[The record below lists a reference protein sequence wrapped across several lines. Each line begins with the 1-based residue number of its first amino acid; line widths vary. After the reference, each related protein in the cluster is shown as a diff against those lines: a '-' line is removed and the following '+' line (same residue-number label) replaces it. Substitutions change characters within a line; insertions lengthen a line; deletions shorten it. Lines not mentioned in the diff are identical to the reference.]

1 MNYTSK
7 YRLLG
12 TKGNRWDNSK
22 FLKISAVLLT
32 SAVVFERRCLPV
44 DGILFQQVTV
54 RKDTATEEGASLRGT

>member
-7 YRLLG
+7 QRLLG

-32 SAVVFERRCLPV
+32 SAVVS
-44 DGILFQQVTV
+44 G
-54 RKDTATEEGASLRGT
+54 GAACR